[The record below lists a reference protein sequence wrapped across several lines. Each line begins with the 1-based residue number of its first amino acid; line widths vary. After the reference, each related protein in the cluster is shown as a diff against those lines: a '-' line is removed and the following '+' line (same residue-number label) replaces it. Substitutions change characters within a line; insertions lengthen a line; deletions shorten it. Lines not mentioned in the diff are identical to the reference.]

1 VSKMA
6 EDNGKTY
13 SFNVCSQCKTIC
25 CQDAKPPLTENRKKT
40 IKKYLTEQKINLKA
54 LFAKEAYSY
63 PAVDKAIYC
72 RLFSK
77 KTGKCM
83 VHPVKP
89 ETCVSGP
96 ITFDINF
103 KTKKIEYFL
112 KMTEICAY
120 AGVLFN
126 DKPAFEAHL
135 EAAKPELM
143 RLICELG
150 ADELRAIVKI
160 DEPKTF
166 KVAEEALPQS
176 VIIKLGL

>member
-1 VSKMA
+1 MA

-13 SFNVCSQCKTIC
+13 SFNVCSQCKSIC
-25 CQDAKPPLTENRKKT
+25 CQDAKPPLTEKRKK
-40 IKKYLTEQKINLKA
+40 IILKYLEEQKISLNEP
-54 LFAKEAYSY
+54 FAKEEYSY
-63 PAVDKAIYC
+63 PAVDSQVYC
-72 RLFSK
+72 QLFSK

-103 KTKKIEYFL
+103 KTKKLEYFL
-112 KMTEICAY
+112 KMSEICAY
-120 AGVLFN
+120 AGVLFK
-126 DKPAFEAHL
+126 DKPAFKAHL

-143 RLICELG
+143 RLINELS
-150 ADELRAIVKI
+150 AEELRAIVKI

-166 KVAEEALPQS
+166 KVAEDPLPPA
-176 VIIKLGL
+176 VIKKLGL